1 MATTNIAYFE
11 FKSGGSDKFYLME
24 QDPNGTSFTARYGRC
39 GTTGS
44 VATYPMSKWN
54 SVYNTRVRH
63 GYTDKT
69 QEFLAGRVGTQQSQ
83 PQPDGKKFN
92 ITGVRKDV
100 NIDGRVV
107 TVYRIT
113 ATREIETVEGS
124 IVSAGEFG
132 GWIEYPSNLSQNGK
146 CWIDDEAV
154 VYGSGGVKDDALVAD
169 HAICGG
175 TIGESAVVRGNAKVS
190 PLATC
195 NGHCL
200 VCDDATVDM
209 YANITDS
216 VTVAENG
223 AVGKRV
229 TVRGDTYVSRILS
242 Q

>member
-100 NIDGRVV
+100 N
-107 TVYRIT
+107 
-113 ATREIETVEGS
+113 
-124 IVSAGEFG
+124 
-132 GWIEYPSNLSQNGK
+132 
-146 CWIDDEAV
+146 
-154 VYGSGGVKDDALVAD
+154 
-169 HAICGG
+169 
-175 TIGESAVVRGNAKVS
+175 
-190 PLATC
+190 
-195 NGHCL
+195 
-200 VCDDATVDM
+200 
-209 YANITDS
+209 
-216 VTVAENG
+216 
-223 AVGKRV
+223 
-229 TVRGDTYVSRILS
+229 
-242 Q
+242 